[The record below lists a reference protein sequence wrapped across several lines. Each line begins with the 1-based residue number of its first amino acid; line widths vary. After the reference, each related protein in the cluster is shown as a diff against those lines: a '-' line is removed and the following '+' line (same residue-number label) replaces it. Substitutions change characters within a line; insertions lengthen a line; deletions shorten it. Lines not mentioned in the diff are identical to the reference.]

1 MKLQFSER
9 FALGETLT
17 LLFEGLSA
25 NHHSVFVVHSVLFKL
40 HQLYKMLKIKT
51 LLTIACV
58 FGVANLFAQNTTEH
72 GYRYMHHIQKGG
84 QKPRPGE
91 AILANVDVF
100 VGKTL
105 LSSSKKNPGG
115 VYRYDIPA
123 AGEAPSHYP
132 PLLDAA
138 VLMGKGDSLTIYQN
152 VDDNMRNYLPPTEKE
167 AKEIRFEIV
176 LLEIVTLEQKAA
188 AAKALEAAV
197 KVIAD
202 RVQSK
207 AKAYGAG
214 LLNAEVTTR
223 PSGLKMLV
231 EDPGQGAAIQEGETI
246 QVHYFGCLKDGTRFD
261 DSYSRRQ
268 PLQFPAGTGQM
279 IGGFDEGVMQLK
291 HGARAYLFIP
301 PALGYGDQDAAGG
314 TIPANSELVF
324 YIDIF

>member
-1 MKLQFSER
+1 VKKL
-9 FALGETLT
+9 
-17 LLFEGLSA
+17 
-25 NHHSVFVVHSVLFKL
+25 NL
-40 HQLYKMLKIKT
+40 HQPYQPINLLRQPLFFGGIGQLSIRIYCSLLNVPLHHPHKMLKIKT
-51 LLTIACV
+51 LVAIACI
-58 FGVANLFAQNTTEH
+58 FGVANLFAQKPQSMVI
-72 GYRYMHHIQKGG
+72 RYVHHTQKGG
-84 QKPRPGE
+84 AKPRPGE
-91 AILANVDVF
+91 AILANVDVY

-123 AGEAPSHYP
+123 AGETVNHYP

-138 VLMGKGDSLTIYQN
+138 VLMGKGDSMTIYQN

-167 AKEIRFEIV
+167 EKEIRFEIV

-202 RVQSK
+202 RVQTK

-214 LLNAEVTTR
+214 LLNAEITTR

-231 EDPGQGAAIQEGETI
+231 EEPGQGVAIQEGETI

-291 HGARAYLFIP
+291 HGARALLVHPTYTRLWRP
-301 PALGYGDQDAAGG
+301 RCRWGDHTGQFRAGV
-314 TIPANSELVF
+314 L
-324 YIDIF
+324 Y